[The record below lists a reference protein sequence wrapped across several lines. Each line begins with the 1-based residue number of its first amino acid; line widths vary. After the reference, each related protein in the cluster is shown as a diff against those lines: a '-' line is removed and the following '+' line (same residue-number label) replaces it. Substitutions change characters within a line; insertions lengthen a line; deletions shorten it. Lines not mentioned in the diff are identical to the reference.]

1 MLDMKLYR
9 GTNKVIKCPK
19 INPKSRF
26 LNFGA
31 GCYYVFN
38 KKIAERDAQE
48 MTHRMQCGSPVVNI
62 YEIDKEA
69 LKGLKVLKIAKPDMD
84 WLTHILACRKGV
96 YNGEEYDVILAPL
109 PCRNLN
115 DRICSCEMHTKRK
128 PCLFSYKKTD
138 FFNAAVFKTEAA
150 LSLIK
155 FSGTSEI
162 EFKPYI
168 RRNFSSS
175 LSLFNLISPIIKY
188 VSMRTGMS
196 KLRSLEKFYF
206 SDIYEKIND
215 LSLKLGYF
223 SGRAIGEMLVEELET
238 GKLSY
243 PDEDL

>member
-1 MLDMKLYR
+1 MDLKTL
-9 GTNKVIKCPK
+9 
-19 INPKSRF
+19 PKSRF
-26 LNFGA
+26 LNFGT

-48 MTHRMQCGSPVVNI
+48 MTRRMQCGSPVVNV

-69 LKGLKVLKIAKPDMD
+69 LKGLKVLRIAKPDTE

-109 PCRNLN
+109 PCRKLN
-115 DRICSCEMHTKRK
+115 NTICFCERHTKKK
-128 PCLFSYKKTD
+128 PRLSSYKKTD

-162 EFKPYI
+162 EFKPCI
-168 RRNFSSS
+168 SRNFSSS
-175 LSLFNLISPIIKY
+175 LSLFNLVSSIMKY

-196 KLRSLEKFYF
+196 KFCALEKFYF

-223 SGRAIGEMLVEELET
+223 SGSAIGEMLVEEVET
-238 GKLSY
+238 GRFFY